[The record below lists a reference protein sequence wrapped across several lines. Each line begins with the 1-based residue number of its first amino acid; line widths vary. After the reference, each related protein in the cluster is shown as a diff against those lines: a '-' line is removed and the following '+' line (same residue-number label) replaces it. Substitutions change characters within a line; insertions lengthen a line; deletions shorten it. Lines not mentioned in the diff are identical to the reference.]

1 MKKITFF
8 TAVALASISIDIQA
22 QQMTISELFSLVRD
36 NSKSMKVQRTAIEV
50 ADKSITIAKNQKLP
64 DINAQ
69 ISFSYLGNGFI
80 TDRDFS
86 NITKADI
93 PHYGNNFALE
103 ASQTVYTGGAIT
115 SSIRLAE
122 IAKQRSEVTSE
133 QLR

>member
-22 QQMTISELFSLVRD
+22 QQMTISELFSRVRD
-36 NSKSMKVQRTAIEV
+36 NSKSMKVQRTAIEM

-64 DINAQ
+64 DINTQ
-69 ISFSYLGNGFI
+69 LSFSYLGNGFI

-93 PHYGNNFALE
+93 PTTATTLLWRLRR
-103 ASQTVYTGGAIT
+103 Q
-115 SSIRLAE
+115 SI
-122 IAKQRSEVTSE
+122 QEV
-133 QLR
+133 Q